1 MKNCFGNNC
10 GTSIDIRDIDFAN
23 PSPNLVYM
31 DKVFSRRKSSSC
43 PLMTELNTGEGCS
56 ENFVVEL
63 ATYGGVHTNE
73 CHCGC
78 DSGCDSVVIG
88 TPPVFNV
95 EKSYVEME
103 YFNNYPPGHTECMHA
118 SFDGVHT
125 CSINYTNGRYLINT
139 ANINGEIQNSK
150 CASQGLPTKCFF
162 LLQNAGPWQFR
173 AKYILEGTVSANGKV
188 CCFKAKVYSRDNTP
202 NETLPPCLSS
212 NFSIEDLSIPCTVD
226 GIAPDVFFQFSACA
240 NLINPRLV
248 LQGEGRGLALI
259 TGMAITP
266 TLQVEVVRR
275 TLFNVNARE
284 GLLPCDGVSP
294 EEDVI
299 MCNFDKTCKPQLPC
313 NTICPEP
320 CSNGCRESC
329 SNGCYETCN
338 DSCNDSCNNGC
349 TNNCNSGCSCNNYSN
364 SCGSLIEPRTAFQYN
379 GCNGCSW

>member
-139 ANINGEIQNSK
+139 ANSSEQNIFWKERSVPMEK
-150 CASQGLPTKCFF
+150 FAVSRPRYTAVTIHQTKPYH
-162 LLQNAGPWQFR
+162 L
-173 AKYILEGTVSANGKV
+173 
-188 CCFKAKVYSRDNTP
+188 
-202 NETLPPCLSS
+202 
-212 NFSIEDLSIPCTVD
+212 
-226 GIAPDVFFQFSACA
+226 VFP
-240 NLINPRLV
+240 LI
-248 LQGEGRGLALI
+248 
-259 TGMAITP
+259 
-266 TLQVEVVRR
+266 
-275 TLFNVNARE
+275 
-284 GLLPCDGVSP
+284 SP
-294 EEDVI
+294 LKI
-299 MCNFDKTCKPQLPC
+299 
-313 NTICPEP
+313 
-320 CSNGCRESC
+320 
-329 SNGCYETCN
+329 
-338 DSCNDSCNNGC
+338 
-349 TNNCNSGCSCNNYSN
+349 
-364 SCGSLIEPRTAFQYN
+364 
-379 GCNGCSW
+379 